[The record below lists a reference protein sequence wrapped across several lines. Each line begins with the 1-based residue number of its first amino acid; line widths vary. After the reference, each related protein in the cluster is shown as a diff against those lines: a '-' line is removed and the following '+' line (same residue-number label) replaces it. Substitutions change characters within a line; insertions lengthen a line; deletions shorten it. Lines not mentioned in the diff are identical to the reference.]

1 MNDNNNTT
9 ITLLFPLFYLA
20 LADLKTLLE
29 NMQQQ
34 GNVGVEKF
42 YKTAKQMSKVHTHM
56 LHSKLPKRLQ
66 IMKVHHTNKLF
77 QPYRL

>member
-42 YKTAKQMSKVHTHM
+42 YKTAKQMSKVHTHT
-56 LHSKLPKRLQ
+56 HASFKITK
-66 IMKVHHTNKLF
+66 KTSN
-77 QPYRL
+77 YESSSYE